1 MTRILRRW
9 IGLLLIGVFALGL
22 HAQSNTTLAVET
34 NASQPQTTRTAR
46 TDYVQGQLAQLK
58 GQLKRIE
65 DEEAKGNVWSK
76 IYSNYTTYQ
85 DLKNRLNKL
94 GKEMFALNKIPHP
107 TPEDQE
113 KLRKI
118 KVERETIQG
127 KLQLLQ
133 EYAHNPFQ
141 KFLEPP
147 KLDPVPTI
155 GNPFSIINAISYRQK
170 LRSEQRAYA
179 ETHRGLEEVIG
190 RLRRK
195 RSLLSEMLSLDL
207 DNPGLHRQL
216 SALQKEIDT
225 LKPVEEILK
234 TTEKVYNKKIE
245 EAILKVDAGIKRE
258 VTKVLVIAGVI
269 LGLFIL
275 FLAVKFL
282 IQRYMSKQES
292 FYLINKALN
301 FIFLNVIVLI
311 LLFAYIENVS
321 YLVTILGFASAGIAI
336 AMKDWFM
343 SILGWFVIVIG
354 GSVHVGDRVKFV
366 RDGVQYVG
374 DIVDISPLRMT
385 MQEDITLT
393 SYMVNRRSGR
403 IIFIPN
409 NYIFT
414 DMLAN
419 YSHAGLKTVWDGI
432 DFTITYDSNA
442 AKAVSIAKEIVKK
455 YSKGYTDI
463 TRKQL
468 NKLRKSYHLKNTNV
482 EPRVYSFIEPYGVK
496 ISAWYMT
503 NSFATL
509 TLRSTIS
516 MEILERIAG
525 ESDIELAYPTQSL
538 YVNKHIPAP
547 AQIPA
552 DLPEDADP
560 RDYV

>member
-1 MTRILRRW
+1 MTA
-9 IGLLLIGVFALGL
+9 LLADDD
-22 HAQSNTTLAVET
+22 AKSRMTTT
-34 NASQPQTTRTAR
+34 IRTQNA
-46 TDYVQGQLAQLK
+46 YVVQKLK
-58 GQLKRIE
+58 NLSEQYQKLEKE
-65 DEEAKGNVWSK
+65 DKKGNVWTK

-85 DLKNRLNKL
+85 
-94 GKEMFALNKIPHP
+94 
-107 TPEDQE
+107 
-113 KLRKI
+113 KLRKRFDELSKRI
-118 KVERETIQG
+118 YKLTNTKDRTPSQDDELHSAKIERDTLRG
-127 KLQLLQ
+127 KLQLLK
-133 EYAHNPFQ
+133 EYRDNPFE
-141 KFLEPP
+141 KLMTPP
-147 KLDPVPTI
+147 KMDPVPDI
-155 GNPFSIINAISYRQK
+155 GNPFAIISALSYEKKISGEQAAYLALHNDLLHVISRLKEK
-170 LRSEQRAYA
+170 LKLLEQM
-179 ETHRGLEEVIG
+179 V
-190 RLRRK
+190 
-195 RSLLSEMLSLDL
+195 SLDL
-207 DNPGLHRQL
+207 TNKALHAKI
-216 SALQKEIDT
+216 SAIKHELET
-225 LKPVEEILK
+225 LMPVEEILK
-234 TTEKVYNKKIE
+234 TTEGVYAKKID
-245 EAILKVDAGIKRE
+245 EAKIKLNTNMKRE
-258 VTKVLVIAGVI
+258 VTKALTISSVIFGFF
-269 LGLFIL
+269 LL

-292 FYLINKALN
+292 FYMINKALN
-301 FIFLNVIVLI
+301 FIFLNIMILI
-311 LLFAYIENVS
+311 LLFAYLENVS

-393 SYMVNRRSGR
+393 SYMYNRRSGR

-442 AKAVSIAKEIVKK
+442 SRAANIAKEVVKK

-482 EPRVYSFIEPYGVK
+482 EPRIYTFMEPYGVK

-503 NSFATL
+503 NAFATL

-516 MEILERIAG
+516 MEILDRISSAD
-525 ESDIELAYPTQSL
+525 DIRIAYPTQSL
-538 YVNKHIPAP
+538 YLNKNIPSP
-547 AQIPA
+547 KIEQLGET
-552 DLPEDADP
+552 DEDMDP

>member
-1 MTRILRRW
+1 MRYIRVMVIVFVLG
-9 IGLLLIGVFALGL
+9 GLTSTALIAEG
-22 HAQSNTTLAVET
+22 NTTQAAPIEH
-34 NASQPQTTRTAR
+34 NDFSTAK
-46 TDYVQGQLAQLK
+46 LK
-58 GQLKRIE
+58 KLRAEYDAIE
-65 DEEAKGNVWSK
+65 KEEGKGNVWSK

-85 DLKNRLNKL
+85 DLRKRFDKLSKRVYVLTNTKN
-94 GKEMFALNKIPHP
+94 P
-107 TPEDQE
+107 TPQE
-113 KLRKI
+113 EEELHNAQT
-118 KVERETIQG
+118 ERETLQG
-127 KLQLLQ
+127 KLQLLK
-133 EYAHNPFQ
+133 EYQDNPFQ
-141 KFLEPP
+141 KLLTPP
-147 KLDPVPTI
+147 EIEKPPVI
-155 GNPFSIINAISYRQK
+155 GNPFAIISAFSYKEKLNGEQK
-170 LRSEQRAYA
+170 KYKAVHADL
-179 ETHRGLEEVIG
+179 LKVID
-190 RLRRK
+190 RLK
-195 RSLLSEMLSLDL
+195 TKEHILKQMISLDIG
-207 DNPGLHRQL
+207 NKALHTK
-216 SALQKEIDT
+216 LQMIKKELET
-225 LKPVEEILK
+225 FKPVEEILK
-234 TTEKVYNKKIE
+234 TTEGVYAKKLE
-245 EAILKVDAGIKRE
+245 EVRIKVDTDIRRE
-258 VTKVLVIAGVI
+258 ISKALLITIVVVGFFL
-269 LGLFIL
+269 L
-275 FLAVKFL
+275 FLAAKFL
-282 IQRYMSKQES
+282 IQRYMSKKES

-301 FIFLNVIVLI
+301 FIFLNIVVLI

-354 GSVHVGDRVKFV
+354 GSVHGGDRVKFV
-366 RDGVQYVG
+366 RGNVQYVG

-393 SYMVNRRSGR
+393 TYMHNRRAGR
-403 IIFIPN
+403 VIFIPN

-442 AKAVSIAKEIVKK
+442 SKAASIAKEIVKK

-482 EPRVYSFIEPYGVK
+482 EPRIYSFIEPYGVK

-516 MEILERIAG
+516 MEILERIAA
-525 ESDIELAYPTQSL
+525 ESDIELAYPTQAL
-538 YVNKHIPAP
+538 YVNKHIPTP
-547 AQIPA
+547 EEIPVNLS
-552 DLPEDADP
+552 DDADP

>member
-1 MTRILRRW
+1 MIRVYFVLV
-9 IGLLLIGVFALGL
+9 LLLSGGLSAAGAPVDVNGTQVEAAPPAPTAQNVFVA
-22 HAQSNTTLAVET
+22 EK
-34 NASQPQTTRTAR
+34 
-46 TDYVQGQLAQLK
+46 LK
-58 GQLKRIE
+58 KLRAEYDAIE
-65 DEEAKGNVWSK
+65 KEEGKGNVWSK

-85 DLKNRLNKL
+85 DLRKRFDKLSKRIYILSNTKNKTPKEEKELHNARL
-94 GKEMFALNKIPHP
+94 
-107 TPEDQE
+107 
-113 KLRKI
+113 
-118 KVERETIQG
+118 ERETLQG
-127 KLQLLQ
+127 KLQLLK
-133 EYAHNPFQ
+133 EYQDNPFQ
-141 KFLEPP
+141 KLLTPP
-147 KLDPVPTI
+147 KVDTPPTI
-155 GNPFSIINAISYRQK
+155 GNPFAIINAFSYKKK
-170 LRSEQRAYA
+170 LKSDQSAYA
-179 ETHRGLEEVIG
+179 AVHADLLNVID
-190 RLRRK
+190 RLK
-195 RSLLSEMLSLDL
+195 ERSRILKQMISLDL
-207 DNPGLHRQL
+207 TNKALHAKLNAIEQEL
-216 SALQKEIDT
+216 ET

-234 TTEKVYNKKIE
+234 TTEGVYVKKID
-245 EAILKVDAGIKRE
+245 EARIKVDSDIRRE
-258 VTKVLVIAGVI
+258 ISKALLITIVVVGFFL
-269 LGLFIL
+269 L
-275 FLAVKFL
+275 FLAAKFL
-282 IQRYMSKQES
+282 IQRYMSKKES

-301 FIFLNVIVLI
+301 FIFLNVVVLI

-393 SYMVNRRSGR
+393 SYMYNRRSGR

-409 NYIFT
+409 NFIFT

-432 DFTITYDSNA
+432 DFTITYDSNV
-442 AKAVSIAKEIVKK
+442 AKAAGIAKEIVKK

-482 EPRVYSFIEPYGVK
+482 EPRIYTFIEPYGVK

-503 NSFATL
+503 NAFATL

-516 MEILERIAG
+516 MEILERISR
-525 ESDIELAYPTQSL
+525 ESDIEIAYPTQSL

-547 AQIPA
+547 AEP
-552 DLPEDADP
+552 PEEHPFDSDP

>member
-1 MTRILRRW
+1 MKRGYRLALAFLLSMTFLSAE
-9 IGLLLIGVFALGL
+9 G
-22 HAQSNTTLAVET
+22 N
-34 NASQPQTTRTAR
+34 NSQPVHEASTPSVVHNDFVRSRLEKLRSEYDA
-46 TDYVQGQLAQLK
+46 LEK
-58 GQLKRIE
+58 
-65 DEEAKGNVWSK
+65 EEGTGNVWSK

-85 DLKNRLNKL
+85 DLRKRFEALSKRIYILTNTKNLTL
-94 GKEMFALNKIPHP
+94 DEEKE
-107 TPEDQE
+107 
-113 KLRKI
+113 LRSAQM
-118 KVERETIQG
+118 EHETLQG
-127 KLQLLQ
+127 KLQLLR
-133 EYAHNPFQ
+133 EYQDNPFQ
-141 KFLEPP
+141 KLLEPP
-147 KLDPVPTI
+147 AIEETPVI
-155 GNPFSIINAISYRQK
+155 GNPFAIINAISYKKK
-170 LRSEQRAYA
+170 LKSDQAAYHA
-179 ETHRGLEEVIG
+179 LHQD
-190 RLRRK
+190 
-195 RSLLSEMLSLDL
+195 LLSVIDRLNRKQQLLKKMISLDL
-207 DNPGLHRQL
+207 GNKALHSKA
-216 SALQKEIDT
+216 SAIEKEIET

-234 TTEKVYNKKIE
+234 TTEGVYDKKIE
-245 EAILKVDAGIKRE
+245 EVRIKVDTDIRRE
-258 VTKVLVIAGVI
+258 ISKALLIAIVIVGF
-269 LGLFIL
+269 LLL

-282 IQRYMSKQES
+282 IQRYMSKKES

-301 FIFLNVIVLI
+301 FIFLNVIVLV

-393 SYMVNRRSGR
+393 SYMYNRRSGR

-409 NYIFT
+409 NYVFT

-442 AKAVSIAKEIVKK
+442 HKAVAIAKEVVKK

-482 EPRVYSFIEPYGVK
+482 EPRIYSFIEPYGVK

-503 NSFATL
+503 NAFATL

-516 MEILERIAG
+516 MEILDRISQ
-525 ESDIELAYPTQSL
+525 ESDIELAYPTQAL
-538 YVNKHIPAP
+538 YVNQHIPKPSDPAP
-547 AQIPA
+547 
-552 DLPEDADP
+552 LGGGDADP

>member
-1 MTRILRRW
+1 MRAVLMVCV
-9 IGLLLIGVFALGL
+9 LGVVGAPGL
-22 HAQSNTTLAVET
+22 HAEGNET
-34 NASQPQTTRTAR
+34 HLSTPTRTMAPQEVKHPSSFVASQLHTLEQERQA
-46 TDYVQGQLAQLK
+46 LEK
-58 GQLKRIE
+58 
-65 DEEAKGNVWSK
+65 EEAKGNVWSK

-85 DLKNRLNKL
+85 NLKERLASL
-94 GKEMFALNKIPHP
+94 SKEMFALNKIKDR
-107 TPEDQE
+107 TPDQTE

-127 KLQLLQ
+127 KLQLLK
-133 EYAHNPFQ
+133 EYADNPFQ
-141 KFLEPP
+141 KLLEPP
-147 KLDPVPTI
+147 QLETPPTI
-155 GNPFSIINAISYRQK
+155 GNPFAIISAISYRQK
-170 LRSEQRAYA
+170 LQNERHKYA
-179 ETHRGLEEVIG
+179 ATHQSLVQVIA
-190 RLRRK
+190 RLRHK
-195 RSLLSEMLSLDL
+195 RDLLAKMLSLDL
-207 DNPGLHRQL
+207 DNPKLHAEFA
-216 SALQKEIDT
+216 ALEKEIDT
-225 LKPVEEILK
+225 LRPVEEILK
-234 TTEKVYNKKIE
+234 TTEQVYDKKID
-245 EAILKVDAGIKRE
+245 EAILKVDAGMKRE
-258 VTKVLVIAGVI
+258 VTKAVVIASVI
-269 LGLFIL
+269 LGFFLL

-282 IQRYMSKQES
+282 IQRYMSKKES

-301 FIFLNVIVLI
+301 FIFLNVVVLI

-409 NYIFT
+409 NYVFT

-432 DFTITYDSNA
+432 DVTITYDSNA
-442 AKAVSIAKEIVKK
+442 SKAASIAKEIVKK

-482 EPRVYSFIEPYGVK
+482 EPRIYTFIEPYGVK

-503 NSFATL
+503 NAFATL

-516 MEILERIAG
+516 MEILERYAA
-525 ESDIELAYPTQSL
+525 ERDIEIAYPTQSL

-547 AQIPA
+547 TEAAPDNPA
-552 DLPEDADP
+552 DADP